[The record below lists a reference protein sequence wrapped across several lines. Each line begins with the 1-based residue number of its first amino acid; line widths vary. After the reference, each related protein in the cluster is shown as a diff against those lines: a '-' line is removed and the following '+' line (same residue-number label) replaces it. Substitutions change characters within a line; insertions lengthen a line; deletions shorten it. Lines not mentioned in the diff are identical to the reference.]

1 MVNGGVVGGG
11 NMWGIVRFII
21 LPPNIDVKR
30 IGEVQQLLMQD
41 RDRECGV
48 WGLVTGQEVY

>member
-1 MVNGGVVGGG
+1 MVGGG

-41 RDRECGV
+41 MDRECGV